1 MTKAPVERNIER
13 EYRTVVSDNRRWEYF
28 TSRPGDIFVCMPPK
42 CGTTGMQTIVTSLLF
57 PNGDAPGPVTEIAP
71 WIEARFEPVEVVV
84 ARLDA
89 QTHRRSVKTHTAADG
104 IPWFP
109 SASYIVVG
117 RDGRDAFM
125 SFLNHMRSMRPDLMM
140 EMAIAIAC

>member
-1 MTKAPVERNIER
+1 
-13 EYRTVVSDNRRWEYF
+13 
-28 TSRPGDIFVCMPPK
+28 
-42 CGTTGMQTIVTSLLF
+42 
-57 PNGDAPGPVTEIAP
+57 
-71 WIEARFEPVEVVV
+71 
-84 ARLDA
+84 
-89 QTHRRSVKTHTAADG
+89 SVKTHTAADG

-140 EMAIAIAC
+140 EMAISAVAEGIEFAGPPPLDDFHKFYAWWLESPIWFEHVASFWAHRHESNVLFAHFNDMTDDLDGEMRRVAQFIGIEIDEARRPE